1 MSIVR
6 YFMMRR
12 LRCTGLLGC
21 VIAAAGCADILLN
34 QTASLGGDTA
44 GERGTIEI
52 VFINNTPHRALFTAG
67 TYDHTDADTVPQ
79 FVQFGGTSP
88 LRVLQGN
95 STSETLEL
103 PCARLL
109 SIGGEALASL
119 VRETASEEDFNEDA
133 LLIGV
138 GFSSAPA
145 GDPEAA
151 APDAGFAAA
160 RTFLLG
166 ADFPCNALVVIRLEI
181 NDAGPEPFLV
191 TMSFIPS
198 ESTR

>member
-1 MSIVR
+1 MHSWWESVLKR
-6 YFMMRR
+6 SA
-12 LRCTGLLGC
+12 GVAVSVC
-21 VIAAAGCADILLN
+21 VIVASGCADAFLN

-79 FVQFGGTSP
+79 FVQFGGSSP

-95 STSETLEL
+95 AASETLEL

-109 SIGGEALASL
+109 SIGGEALADL
-119 VRETASEEDFNEDA
+119 VRETASEDDFDEDA
-133 LLIGV
+133 LLTGV

-145 GDPEAA
+145 GDADA
-151 APDAGFAAA
+151 DVPDAGFAAA
-160 RTFLLG
+160 QTFLLG
-166 ADFPCNALVVIRLEI
+166 ADFPCNALVVIRLEV
-181 NDAGPEPFLV
+181 NDAGPEPFLI